1 MLQVLRVLVV
11 AIGAA
16 TVYRVL
22 NGEMT
27 NKLFQVPD
35 LIAGASLV
43 IAAILPKGAA
53 VPSLIAAS
61 GYALGVFSVALA
73 FYLAPGKPVD
83 LLLVAG
89 ILVRASTVLLL
100 LSRSGGEHH

>member
-22 NGEMT
+22 DGEMT
-27 NKLFQVPD
+27 NRLFLVPN
-35 LIAGASLV
+35 LIAGAALV

-61 GYALGVFSVALA
+61 GYALGVFSVALT
-73 FYLAPGKPVD
+73 FYLTPGKPVD

-89 ILVRASTVLLL
+89 ILVTASTILLL
-100 LSRSGGEHH
+100 LSRSGGEH

>member
-11 AIGAA
+11 AVGAA
-16 TVYRVL
+16 TAYRVL

-35 LIAGASLV
+35 LIAGAALV
-43 IAAILPKGAA
+43 IAAILPKSTA

-73 FYLAPGKPVD
+73 FYLTPGKPVD

-89 ILVRASTVLLL
+89 ILVTASTILLL
-100 LSRSGGEHH
+100 LSRSGGEH